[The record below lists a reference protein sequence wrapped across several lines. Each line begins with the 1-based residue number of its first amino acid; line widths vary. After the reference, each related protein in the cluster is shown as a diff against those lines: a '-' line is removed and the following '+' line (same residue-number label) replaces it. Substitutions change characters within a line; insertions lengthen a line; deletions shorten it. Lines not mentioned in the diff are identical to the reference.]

1 MASQL
6 GLSAPVGT
14 QETSLA
20 NTATD
25 TFTLNALNPQQLNRL
40 RAEAYK
46 DKGNDY
52 FLLQRYDQAIA
63 EYLKALY
70 AAPNYTDAYYNL
82 GKVYLRLNDSPRATE
97 AFERLVTLDPT
108 DHETR
113 VLLAQQ
119 YLAQGQASLA
129 MLQLLAVVRAQPTN
143 DAANRL
149 LRFTQHSLLASQQ
162 PQVAAQQL
170 QRQAT
175 QQWQQAKGLVLAFLR
190 SKAVPQAQAQTIVAT
205 LGRLHYQFTPPTN
218 TTNGGDTMAE
228 YDHEAMPNPEANT
241 QGLIRIKPELAFAS
255 PNVLGAYLIHELVH
269 ATDGDAIS
277 SIREEQDA
285 YRLQAQFWL
294 ANKGDTLESNLDLGA
309 NLYDDS
315 VDKLDQEVRRSYSS
329 NRLLP
334 EKSPGHGLPLTSAG
348 LATYE
353 QERLAALKSYE
364 MERIKALF

>member
-1 MASQL
+1 MANQL
-6 GLSAPVGT
+6 GLSAPVGVQQDT
-14 QETSLA
+14 PVT
-20 NTATD
+20 TATD
-25 TFTLNALNPQQLNRL
+25 TFTLNALNPKQLNRL

-70 AAPNYTDAYYNL
+70 AAPDYTDAYYNL

-97 AFERLVTLDPT
+97 VFERLLTLDPA
-108 DHETR
+108 DHEVR

-119 YLAQGQASLA
+119 YVAQGQATPA

-143 DAANRL
+143 DPANRL

-162 PQVAAQQL
+162 PQLASQQL

-175 QQWQQAKGLVLAFLR
+175 QQWQQAKGLVLAFLHNHP
-190 SKAVPQAQAQTIVAT
+190 VPEAQAIVAT

-218 TTNGGDTMAE
+218 TTNGGDIMAE
-228 YDHEAMPNPEANT
+228 YDHEAMPNPETKT

-269 ATDGDAIS
+269 AADGDAIS

-294 ANKGDTLESNLDLGA
+294 ANKGDTLESNLDLSA
-309 NLYDDS
+309 DLYDDS

-348 LATYE
+348 LAAYE
-353 QERLAALKSYE
+353 QERLDALKSYE